1 MSFIPFDRAPL
12 LTKEDLQRQPA
23 IDTGQLMRMLLIF
36 MACVLALVAVARNAG
51 DSDVGRE
58 KITFQTLPS

>member
-12 LTKEDLQRQPA
+12 LTKEDRQRQPA

-36 MACVLALVAVARNAG
+36 MFCVLALVAIARKAG
-51 DSDVGRE
+51 GTDATHE

>member
-12 LTKEDLQRQPA
+12 LTKEDLQRRPA

-36 MACVLALVAVARNAG
+36 MACVLALVAVARHGG
-51 DSDVGRE
+51 DSGAIPE